1 MTNVPCVGLLPT
13 RESVPGALSN
23 VQGVC
28 GASLAP
34 LLPAIPGGAQ
44 FPPTH
49 LLGLWSAISLEKSHM
64 RPREEARTFSLA
76 NLWSHFCCII
86 VCNAGTAQ
94 VTIPFR
100 HCKWSWVESFPSSP
114 TGSAGRRWSPPWFSI
129 SLLQPL
135 LLQDV
140 KRYQLLMMISS
151 ALCHKWHC
159 FPAIKPGQSEIV
171 MPDRSL

>member
-1 MTNVPCVGLLPT
+1 MFPVWVSYPPVNLSQGLSAICRVFVVPAWPHCFLPSQV
-13 RESVPGALSN
+13 EPS
-23 VQGVC
+23 
-28 GASLAP
+28 SL
-34 LLPAIPGGAQ
+34 
-44 FPPTH
+44 PTH

-114 TGSAGRRWSPPWFSI
+114 TGSAGRRWSPPWFSV
-129 SLLQPL
+129 SLLQPV

-140 KRYQLLMMISS
+140 KRYQLLTMILS